1 MNEEELAALN
11 AQLKQL
17 IDLQAD
23 AAEIMKAKFASLN
36 DPVCYTQK
44 QSRTRTSDGHYS
56 TVNYGHYAADPDKHT
71 HEICLGVS
79 KRRALRSCQPKP
91 TLFQRLVNYFLTPQP
106 KRRKI

>member
-56 TVNYGHYAADPDKHT
+56 TVNYGHYAADPDK
-71 HEICLGVS
+71 
-79 KRRALRSCQPKP
+79 R
-91 TLFQRLVNYFLTPQP
+91 
-106 KRRKI
+106 